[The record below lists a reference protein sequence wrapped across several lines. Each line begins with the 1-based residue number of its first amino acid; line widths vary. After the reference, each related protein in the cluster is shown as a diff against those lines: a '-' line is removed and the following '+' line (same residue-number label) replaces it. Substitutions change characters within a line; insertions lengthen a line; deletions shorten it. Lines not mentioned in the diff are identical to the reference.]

1 MKGKRMSYKNLIS
14 KVRYWDNITA
24 KWLMRHFYFM
34 FFQIVL
40 VVIFFLWFMN
50 LFNVID
56 SGFRS
61 ARTSSVTA
69 RILSPLSLNLTIVV
83 FLMLLNSF
91 WMLFMFGAIQR
102 IHNLLKDINY
112 HLSRFRSKGQ

>member
-1 MKGKRMSYKNLIS
+1 
-14 KVRYWDNITA
+14 
-24 KWLMRHFYFM
+24 
-34 FFQIVL
+34 
-40 VVIFFLWFMN
+40 
-50 LFNVID
+50 
-56 SGFRS
+56 
-61 ARTSSVTA
+61 VTA